1 MGAFSQKVISGFGKM
16 RVRTRVSICARLGMA
31 IFLTIAGLAQ
41 IVYSTDADKIK
52 SQHPPAHY
60 FSVED

>member
-1 MGAFSQKVISGFGKM
+1 MGAFGQKIVSGFGKM
-16 RVRTRVSICARLGMA
+16 RVRTRVSICVRLGMA
-31 IFLTIAGLAQ
+31 VFLTIAGLAQ